1 MSAKHSVSENIDKAR
16 RAFFAL
22 GRLGAFQGDLNPL
35 SSCSIFETCIIPT
48 LLYGCETWLLDANT
62 LSALESF
69 QHEIGCRILRVPKF
83 YSKTSVRIALHWPT
97 VATCILIRKLNF
109 LSKLL
114 SGSNDTISRRVFS
127 SLAVEDVYES
137 SIVQQCRMLESKLG
151 IHVLAKCL
159 SDPENAPDAVRS
171 CKESILRSDLTI
183 LISTSSDCP
192 SSAAPAALI
201 ASHTSWRQLWDVAL
215 DKGVKVSNPYSKRY
229 VVQARASSAHCVT
242 VMCR

>member
-1 MSAKHSVSENIDKAR
+1 MRS
-16 RAFFAL
+16 
-22 GRLGAFQGDLNPL
+22 
-35 SSCSIFETCIIPT
+35 TT
-48 LLYGCETWLLDANT
+48 
-62 LSALESF
+62 
-69 QHEIGCRILRVPKF
+69 
-83 YSKTSVRIALHWPT
+83 KTSALHWPT
-97 VATCILIRKLNF
+97 VATRILINF

-151 IHVLAKCL
+151 THVLAKCL

-201 ASHTSWRQLWDVAL
+201 ASHTSWRRLWDVAL
-215 DKGVKVSNPYSKRY
+215 DKGVKGTRAFQSLFKERCRPSACFKCSLCDCDVPLNTSCLEHVCEAHPDITNISYEHLLSLLGSADSTDSMDSFFNLSKTLSNTHTLWSVKST
-229 VVQARASSAHCVT
+229 QI
-242 VMCR
+242 